1 MVAKTHTQKGLW
13 DALPHLPFS
22 RISLGRNE
30 VFGAFMQKG
39 SVVMTKC
46 CATCAWYEDF
56 QGVCF
61 NGDSP
66 YCADF
71 TAPDQRCGEWER
83 KEIDR
88 DKHQSDPL

>member
-1 MVAKTHTQKGLW
+1 MTFAPMASERMT
-13 DALPHLPFS
+13 P
-22 RISLGRNE
+22 
-30 VFGAFMQKG
+30 
-39 SVVMTKC
+39 MTKC

-71 TAPDQRCGEWER
+71 TEPEDACEEWR
-83 KEIDR
+83 KKD
-88 DKHQSDPL
+88 